1 MKLFHFLKNNIK
13 KYLLFGIATFVPFYI
28 TVIVLLKIVTFFDN
42 IIKDIMKI
50 FDLPPIVNKF
60 FAYPGVGALLC
71 LVFLI
76 LIGFLS
82 RQYFGNTLM
91 HVVEKV
97 FTLFPISKQVYLSV
111 KKMTGSF
118 IKNEE
123 QKYKRVVLVP
133 FPHRDVYAIGFL
145 TGETTSNVD
154 GKKSYYVYVPTAINP
169 TSGFLISIDKS
180 LILESDLSVED
191 AFSLILSGGM
201 AASKIS
207 ESR

>member
-1 MKLFHFLKNNIK
+1 
-13 KYLLFGIATFVPFYI
+13 
-28 TVIVLLKIVTFFDN
+28 
-42 IIKDIMKI
+42 MKI
-50 FDLPPIVNKF
+50 FDLPPIVSKF

-145 TGETTSNVD
+145 TGETISNVD